1 MDKVKK
7 WDEINGSGTSE
18 EKMEAFLTDAND
30 TYAILQLRYSDETAH
45 ERFESL
51 KGLKRQGIEPTIDHY
66 EVIYVAPLLPYKDRD
81 VMLESLYATF
91 NVDHPEDFR
100 GHSMSVSDVVAL
112 RENGAVTCHY
122 VDSIGY
128 KELPGF
134 LKPENYLKNAEVIL
148 EDDYGM
154 IDGYINNGVAEVRKP
169 SVLEMLRREDA
180 AKEKELPEFPSAGTK
195 AKKPDER
202 SLS

>member
-66 EVIYVAPLLPYKDRD
+66 EVIYVAPLLPYTDRD
-81 VMLESLYATF
+81 VMLESLYAVQRGSSGRF
-91 NVDHPEDFR
+91 PWSQHVRQRCRCPAGERGGDLPLCRFDRIQGAPGVPE
-100 GHSMSVSDVVAL
+100 A
-112 RENGAVTCHY
+112 
-122 VDSIGY
+122 
-128 KELPGF
+128 
-134 LKPENYLKNAEVIL
+134 
-148 EDDYGM
+148 
-154 IDGYINNGVAEVRKP
+154 
-169 SVLEMLRREDA
+169 
-180 AKEKELPEFPSAGTK
+180 
-195 AKKPDER
+195 
-202 SLS
+202 

>member
-100 GHSMSVSDVVAL
+100 GHSMSVSDVVAFKF
-112 RENGAVTCHY
+112 VS
-122 VDSIGY
+122 SIGTPVNEFNAVVSTSS
-128 KELPGF
+128 KIAVQPTIAILGIMVI
-134 LKPENYLKNAEVIL
+134 KPN
-148 EDDYGM
+148 
-154 IDGYINNGVAEVRKP
+154 
-169 SVLEMLRREDA
+169 
-180 AKEKELPEFPSAGTK
+180 
-195 AKKPDER
+195 KKPAICLMNSSNHAKILIET
-202 SLS
+202 LY

>member
-18 EKMEAFLTDAND
+18 ERMEAFLTDAND

-51 KGLKRQGIEPTIDHY
+51 NGLKRQGIEPTIDHY

-81 VMLESLYATF
+81 VMLESLYAKF

-134 LKPENYLKNAEVIL
+134 LRPENYLKNAEVIL

-154 IDGYINNGVAEVRKP
+154 IDGLINNGVAEEKKP
-169 SVLEMLRREDA
+169 SVLEMLRREETE
-180 AKEKELPEFPSAGTK
+180 KEKDLPEFPGAGAK
-195 AKKPDER
+195 VKKPDER

>member
-18 EKMEAFLTDAND
+18 EKMEAFLTDANN

-51 KGLKRQGIEPTIDHY
+51 NGLKRQGIEPTMDHY

-91 NVDHPEDFR
+91 NVDHPEDLNI
-100 GHSMSVSDVVAL
+100 GHISLVMI
-112 RENGAVTCHY
+112 
-122 VDSIGY
+122 SIFSKSRLSRIVNMHQSCILKQIHGQF
-128 KELPGF
+128 PIF
-134 LKPENYLKNAEVIL
+134 LLLFHIYAET
-148 EDDYGM
+148 
-154 IDGYINNGVAEVRKP
+154 
-169 SVLEMLRREDA
+169 
-180 AKEKELPEFPSAGTK
+180 FAG
-195 AKKPDER
+195 
-202 SLS
+202 

>member
-18 EKMEAFLTDAND
+18 EKMEAFLTDEND

-51 KGLKRQGIEPTIDHY
+51 KGLRRQGTEPTIDHY
-66 EVIYVAPLLPYKDRD
+66 EVIYVAPLLPYTDRD

-134 LKPENYLKNAEVIL
+134 LRTENYLKNAEVIL

-154 IDGYINNGVAEVRKP
+154 IDGLINR
-169 SVLEMLRREDA
+169 
-180 AKEKELPEFPSAGTK
+180 EKELPEFPSAGTK

>member
-18 EKMEAFLTDAND
+18 EKMKAFLTDEND

-112 RENGAVTCHY
+112 RENGVVTCHY

-134 LKPENYLKNAEVIL
+134 LRPENYLKNAEVIL

-154 IDGYINNGVAEVRKP
+154 IDGIINNGVSEERKP
-169 SVLEMLRREDA
+169 SVLEMLRREDT
-180 AKEKELPEFPSAGTK
+180 AKEKKLPEFPGTGAR

>member
-7 WDEINGSGTSE
+7 WDEINGSGTRE

-134 LKPENYLKNAEVIL
+134 LRPENYLKNAEVIL

-154 IDGYINNGVAEVRKP
+154 IDGIINNGVAEERKP
-169 SVLEMLRREDA
+169 SVLEMLRREDS
-180 AKEKELPEFPSAGTK
+180 AKEKELPEFPSVGVK

>member
-1 MDKVKK
+1 M
-7 WDEINGSGTSE
+7 
-18 EKMEAFLTDAND
+18 
-30 TYAILQLRYSDETAH
+30 
-45 ERFESL
+45 
-51 KGLKRQGIEPTIDHY
+51 
-66 EVIYVAPLLPYKDRD
+66 APLLPYKDRD

-134 LKPENYLKNAEVIL
+134 LRPENYLKNAEVIL

-154 IDGYINNGVAEVRKP
+154 IDSIINNGVAEVRKP

>member
-1 MDKVKK
+1 M
-7 WDEINGSGTSE
+7 
-18 EKMEAFLTDAND
+18 
-30 TYAILQLRYSDETAH
+30 
-45 ERFESL
+45 
-51 KGLKRQGIEPTIDHY
+51 
-66 EVIYVAPLLPYKDRD
+66 
-81 VMLESLYATF
+81 
-91 NVDHPEDFR
+91 
-100 GHSMSVSDVVAL
+100 
-112 RENGAVTCHY
+112 TCHY

-134 LKPENYLKNAEVIL
+134 LRPENYLKNAEVIL

-154 IDGYINNGVAEVRKP
+154 IDGIINNGVAEERKP

-180 AKEKELPEFPSAGTK
+180 AKEKELPEFPGAGTK